1 MKALVLAM
9 GVLFS
14 AASLASSL
22 TQGDH
27 IGAITLADQHEAVLE
42 VNSDTQVLLFSRGM
56 KGGEIIQEALESLEQ
71 PMPSNW
77 RYVADIS
84 GMPSLIAKFVAIP
97 KMRDLS
103 FAIGLDL
110 EGEVTKL
117 LPGDKE
123 TATVISLDELKIIK
137 IVQVDSGKAL
147 LEAVK

>member
-14 AASLASSL
+14 AVSFASSL

-27 IGAITLADQHEAVLE
+27 IEAISLTDQNEAVLE

-56 KGGEIIQEALESLEQ
+56 KGGEIIQEAIESLES

-77 RYVADIS
+77 RYIADIS

-97 KMRDLS
+97 KMRDFS
-103 FAIGLDL
+103 FAIGLDQ
-110 EGEVTKL
+110 EGEVTQL

-123 TATVISLDELKIIK
+123 TATVISLDGLKIIK
-137 IVQVDSGKAL
+137 VVQVDSAKAL